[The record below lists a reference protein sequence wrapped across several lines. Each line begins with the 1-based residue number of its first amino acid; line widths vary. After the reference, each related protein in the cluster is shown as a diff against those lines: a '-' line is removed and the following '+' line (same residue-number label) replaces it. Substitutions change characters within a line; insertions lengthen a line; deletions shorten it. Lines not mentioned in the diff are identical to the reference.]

1 MDEVGIVFDYYWER
15 GHDHHFATTN
25 TELFPYQLLNG
36 GFQWYTPSDERW
48 DVYTVNV
55 ERT

>member
-15 GHDHHFATTN
+15 GHGHHFATTN
-25 TELFPYQLLNG
+25 TELFPYRLLNG
-36 GFQWYTPSDERW
+36 GFQWYTPSE